1 MPEIMSEEGIDGYF
15 NFCSEIWNTPIFSWQ
30 YKALLQKDMYAE
42 YATTNTLLAFSIC
55 AFHIPLA
62 P

>member
-55 AFHIPLA
+55 FHIPLA